1 MCEFFL
7 QNGRME
13 NSPIFGTLL
22 REHRKAKG
30 LSLWKFSV
38 AIPYR
43 QANIQRIER
52 GLVEPRVRLAMRLLT
67 VLGVDVGAFMEEM
80 AVKEDLLPTKST
92 QSDDLVP
99 VLNTA
104 PEKGLEPLGKLL
116 RETRKAYQKS
126 QNAICKAAGY
136 TTRNLIIVENGK
148 QNPKISTVLKLV
160 CAIGC
165 DVAQFFNELARRYQA
180 QEADEAECGQQ

>member
-1 MCEFFL
+1 
-7 QNGRME
+7 ME

-22 REHRKAKG
+22 KEHRKAKG

-38 AIPYR
+38 AILYR

-80 AVKEDLLPTKST
+80 AVKKDLLPTKST
-92 QSDDLVP
+92 QRDALVP

-104 PEKGLEPLGKLL
+104 REKGLEPPGKLL

-126 QNAICKAAGY
+126 QNAICKAARY

-160 CAIGC
+160 CAIG
-165 DVAQFFNELARRYQA
+165 
-180 QEADEAECGQQ
+180 